1 MEVLSR
7 RSTKFASSSS
17 SPAKPSMS
25 SAKRKLVIVLPPMA
39 STEYHE
45 QGKSRDN
52 VRLISSP
59 GSVSHTA
66 RGRSGHLPWVTEPR
80 CQKMLHPTPVH
91 FNPEKT
97 LFNVSLLSK
106 IMDSFKVITAL
117 VGVINK
123 NKKSEE
129 TRDTKILIN

>member
-1 MEVLSR
+1 
-7 RSTKFASSSS
+7 
-17 SPAKPSMS
+17 
-25 SAKRKLVIVLPPMA
+25 
-39 STEYHE
+39 
-45 QGKSRDN
+45 
-52 VRLISSP
+52 
-59 GSVSHTA
+59 
-66 RGRSGHLPWVTEPR
+66 
-80 CQKMLHPTPVH
+80 MLHPTPVH
-91 FNPEKT
+91 FYPEKT

>member
-1 MEVLSR
+1 
-7 RSTKFASSSS
+7 
-17 SPAKPSMS
+17 
-25 SAKRKLVIVLPPMA
+25 MA

-91 FNPEKT
+91 FYPEKT

-106 IMDSFKVITAL
+106 IMDSFRVITAL
-117 VGVINK
+117 VGAIDK

>member
-1 MEVLSR
+1 
-7 RSTKFASSSS
+7 
-17 SPAKPSMS
+17 
-25 SAKRKLVIVLPPMA
+25 MA

-45 QGKSRDN
+45 QGKSRGN
-52 VRLISSP
+52 VRLISSR

-80 CQKMLHPTPVH
+80 CQMMLHPTPVH
-91 FNPEKT
+91 FYPEKT